1 MSDILNNSQQD
12 NTQGVVGS
20 NQKQNGQG
28 VTQSTDKKDIPFP
41 KGRYVN
47 LVDGNDI
54 NFNQPHVRLIDM
66 FYDEHVQSFMS
77 EYTKQKVKRI
87 QETGRNEKG
96 ELVSAAEFN
105 YFMHEAVMESTHN
118 ETVDYNSRLLE
129 RYGKFKE
136 ANDYVLRN
144 ATATILEKA
153 SSMNAQQR
161 RDLRWEDCFDDIH
174 MYNQIIKVFNCDGE
188 KANSHFQAILNGYG
202 KHTNQ
207 YMNAIMHDD
216 GSLTDEQ
223 YDELYKKAYDANDLS
238 INALNQLEKNKKER
252 YGNGMVGGRQLF
264 SNDKTG
270 EQRLNGIAK
279 DMINN
284 NLRIKRLVDQIDDN
298 TDISDDNI
306 MLMVKSAIKG
316 GSFNE
321 QALLDPSAIIY
332 DPNLINRTE
341 KVLREMISFSD
352 SLGDIREELG
362 GEFNEE
368 EINAMAMRFYLMTGR
383 YPTANQIRQAL
394 VNSVR

>member
-12 NTQGVVGS
+12 NTQGGAGS
-20 NQKQNGQG
+20 TPKPNVRVATQGADKQ
-28 VTQSTDKKDIPFP
+28 TIPFP

-47 LVDGNDI
+47 LVDGGDI
-54 NFNQPHVRLIDM
+54 DFDKPHARLIDV
-66 FYDEHVQSFMS
+66 FYDERVQSFMS
-77 EYTKQKVKRI
+77 ERTKQRAKRI

-96 ELVSAAEFN
+96 EIVSAAEFN
-105 YFMHEAVMESTHN
+105 HFMHEAVMESTHN
-118 ETVDYNSRLLE
+118 ETVDYNARLLE
-129 RYGKFKE
+129 RYGKYKE

-174 MYNQIIKVFNCDGE
+174 SYNQIIKVFGCDGE
-188 KANSHFQAILNGYG
+188 KANAHFQAILNGYG

-223 YDELYKKAYDANDLS
+223 YDDLYKKAHDANDLS
-238 INALNQLEKNKKER
+238 INALERLEKNKKER
-252 YGNGMVGGRQLF
+252 YGDGKVGGRQLF

-284 NLRIKRLVDQIDDN
+284 NQRIRKLVEQIDDN
-298 TDISDDNI
+298 TDISTDNI

-316 GSFNE
+316 GNFNE

-341 KVLREMISFSD
+341 RILREMITFSD

-368 EINAMAMRFYLMTGR
+368 EINSMAMRFYLMTGK
-383 YPTANQIRQAL
+383 YPTTNQIKQAL